1 MELNIIDETNSIAN
15 HFISELRNIDI
26 QNDRLRFRENMK
38 RLGNIMAYEFS
49 KTLSYEAQVIKTPLG
64 SSSIQIPVNKLY
76 LMTVLRA
83 GLPFYNGFLEVFDRI
98 DSGFIGA
105 YRAEESSSST
115 TGSPEINL
123 DYIASDS
130 LTDKE
135 VLLVDPMLATGN
147 SLIEAYKSILLTA
160 GKPAKIHFFSIIGT
174 NHGID
179 NLKTNID
186 IPLSIW
192 IGSVDEKLNDKAYIV
207 PGLGDAGDLSFGTKI

>member
-1 MELNIIDETNSIAN
+1 MELNILDETNSIAN
-15 HFISELRNIDI
+15 HFISEMRNIDI
-26 QNDRLRFRENMK
+26 QSDRLRFRENMK

-49 KTLSYEAQVIKTPLG
+49 KTLNYDAQVIKTPLG
-64 SSSIQIPVNKLY
+64 SSTIQIPVNKLY

-83 GLPFYNGFLEVFDRI
+83 GLPFYNGFLEIFDQI

-105 YRAEESSSST
+105 YRAEESSSSNA
-115 TGSPEINL
+115 GSPEINL

-130 LTDKE
+130 LNDKE

-147 SLIEAYKSILLTA
+147 SLVAAYKSILQTA

-174 NHGID
+174 EVGID
-179 NLKTNID
+179 QLKNNID
-186 IPLSIW
+186 IPMSIW
-192 IGSVDEKLNDKAYIV
+192 VGSVDEKLNDKAYII